1 MKKNIYFGMALLAAA
16 TLSLSSC
23 GAGKQATVADLAG
36 EWEVVS
42 LEGDEL
48 NGGELPYMGFN
59 TMDGR
64 VYGYAGCNRLSGT
77 LDKTSAAGAI
87 SFANMASTRMM
98 CADMATEDRLL
109 SVLHNVKTYKFG
121 DKGSILF
128 SDENGRVVAQ
138 LRKRCGEMKAGAL
151 QGEWRIESVDGLP
164 SEGNAETQPTIWFDT
179 EEKLTHGNAG
189 CNTFDGSY
197 ALGKGQSL
205 KFSQMS
211 VTMRMCADMA
221 FEQRLLAAFDDVA
234 AFGALRGGKA
244 GLFDTAGQLIIVLA
258 R

>member
-1 MKKNIYFGMALLAAA
+1 MKRNFYFGMALLAAA

-23 GAGKQATVADLAG
+23 GAGKQATMADLAG
-36 EWEVVS
+36 EWDVVA
-42 LEGDEL
+42 LEGDDL
-48 NGGELPYMGFN
+48 KGDELPYMGFN
-59 TMDGR
+59 TTEGR
-64 VYGYAGCNRLSGT
+64 VYGYAGCNRLTGI
-77 LDKTSAAGAI
+77 LDKTNAAGAI
-87 SFANMASTRMM
+87 SFDNMASTRMM
-98 CADMATEDRLL
+98 CADMATEDRML
-109 SVLHNVKTYKFG
+109 SVLRDVKAYRFG
-121 DKGSILF
+121 DKGSIF
-128 SDENGRVVAQ
+128 FADGAGRVVAQ
-138 LRKRCGEMKAGAL
+138 LRKRCGEMKADAL
-151 QGEWRIESVDGLP
+151 QGEWKIVSAGGFP
-164 SEGNAETQPTIWFDT
+164 AEGSTETQPTIWFDT

-197 ALGKGQSL
+197 SLGKGQSL

-244 GLFDTAGQLIIVLA
+244 GLFDSAGQLLIVLA